1 MNNENNKPVTKNK
14 INLFKVN
21 RGDTAIK
28 KIMSP
33 KPKNLSIGLINLLDL
48 TE

>member
-1 MNNENNKPVTKNK
+1 MINENNKPVTKNR
-14 INLFKVN
+14 INLFNVN

-33 KPKNLSIGLINLLDL
+33 RPKNLSIGLINFLNLR
-48 TE
+48 E